1 MFQLIVLIHLL
12 AAGIVTIYLGFFWQ
26 RVDLSVEYNE
36 SSRICKLLSGCI
48 SGGNTNLTLDELERS
63 CKSYVITRCT
73 GEVRCCTDC
82 KKLSSAALSYSTQL
96 IQQPPWI
103 VISFEDMHKP
113 TIIAIG
119 TGMFIFL
126 LLYVVL
132 IAMRYLYKSRMTHR
146 EGMSHT
152 PPSPLLC
159 YQIRVLTGAV
169 LVLSLFLLLT
179 LSAFCI
185 SHTVRSWKMLI
196 DCQTT
201 AIVLVSWVMVV
212 VLALFDYTVLFMPR
226 TVHVL
231 LKKKKIHSRKC
242 FSEMLH
248 RFCSKITNV
257 AGGVMILWWIFIG
270 IYLQGVR
277 NGQWKIVL

>member
-1 MFQLIVLIHLL
+1 MFPLLI
-12 AAGIVTIYLGFFWQ
+12 FQ
-26 RVDLSVEYNE
+26 RDL
-36 SSRICKLLSGCI
+36 
-48 SGGNTNLTLDELERS
+48 
-63 CKSYVITRCT
+63 TRMS
-73 GEVRCCTDC
+73 
-82 KKLSSAALSYSTQL
+82 LAALSHSTQL

-113 TIIAIG
+113 TIIAIA

-132 IAMRYLYKSRMTHR
+132 IVMRYLYKSRMTHR
-146 EGMSHT
+146 EGLSHT

-159 YQIRVLTGAV
+159 YRIRVLTGAV

-179 LSAFCI
+179 LSTYCI
-185 SHTVRSWKMLI
+185 THTVRSWKTLI

-201 AIVLVSWVMVV
+201 AIVLVSWAMVL

-231 LKKKKIHSRKC
+231 SKKKKIHPTKC

-248 RFCSKITNV
+248 GFSSKITNI
-257 AGGVMILWWIFIG
+257 AGGVMILWWMFIG